1 MNRLAAALAA
11 TSLGALLLV
20 AACAP
25 AAPAAPTAAPT
36 KAAAPA
42 ATTAPAA
49 AAAPTKAAAP
59 APTAAPAATA
69 APAWPEK
76 GRAITFIIQYAAGG
90 GSDVAGRVLAAL
102 MEKDLGVP
110 VQVVNKGGAGGQ
122 VGFTEMT
129 LAKPDGY
136 TFGWVVQPTVITT
149 YLDPSRKAVFN
160 RKTFE
165 LIGMHDRDAGVVAV
179 KGDSPYKTFKDLI
192 DAARA
197 KPGSIRA
204 CTAGILSD
212 DHIAIL
218 KTEQSAGID
227 LAVVHFDGSV
237 AGMTALMGG
246 HIEAF
251 YGNQSE
257 LTSQVKSGDM
267 RILALFDKERS
278 SWYPDVP
285 TAAEQ
290 GVPIEGGVHHGL
302 ALPAGVPKN
311 VVDRLVK
318 AHSTAANSADFKNK
332 MQELR
337 YTPIYM
343 NPADYN
349 SFWDSYEK
357 DMQPLVEMVNREEQK
372 K

>member
-1 MNRLAAALAA
+1 MNRLPAALAA

-25 AAPAAPTAAPT
+25 AAPASPTAAPT

-42 ATTAPAA
+42 ATTALAAPAA
-49 AAAPTKAAAP
+49 TKPAATSAAAAP
-59 APTAAPAATA
+59 APAKTTYPD
-69 APAWPEK
+69 K
-76 GRAITFIIQYAAGG
+76 GRAISFIVQYAPGG
-90 GSDVAGRVLAAL
+90 GSDVAARVLAAP
-102 MEKDLGVP
+102 MEKDLGTP
-110 VQVVNKGGAGGQ
+110 VQVVNKAGAGGQ

-136 TFGWVVQPTVITT
+136 TIGWVVQPTVITT
-149 YLDPSRKAVFN
+149 YLDPQRKSAFT
-160 RKTFE
+160 RKSFE
-165 LIGMHDRDAGVVAV
+165 LIGMHDRDAGIVAV
-179 KGDSPYKTFKDLI
+179 KGDSPFKTFKDLI
-192 DAARA
+192 DAAKA
-197 KPGSIRA
+197 KPGTIRA

-227 LAVVHFDGSV
+227 LAAVHFDGS
-237 AGMTALMGG
+237 APAMTALLGG

-257 LTSQVKSGDM
+257 VTSQVKSGDV

-290 GVPIEGGVHHGL
+290 GVNIVESGVHHGL
-302 ALPAGVPKN
+302 AIPAGAPRE
-311 VVDRLVK
+311 VVDTLVR
-318 AHSTAANSADFKNK
+318 AHRTAANAPEFKNRL
-332 MQELR
+332 QELR

-343 NPADYN
+343 NPAEYN
-349 SFWDSYEK
+349 SFWDGYEK
-357 DMQPLVEMVNREEQK
+357 DMQPLVELVNREEQK